1 MFFLYLIAFQKKRT
15 QKQNN
20 VLLHVIATF
29 GTLNAINFYYK
40 RYWRIETLQDIAQLH
55 TSGSNVEDLN
65 TINGILVDS
74 GGW

>member
-20 VLLHVIATF
+20 ILLHVIATF
-29 GTLNAINFYYK
+29 GTLTAIHFYYK

-65 TINGILVDS
+65 RINGILVDS